1 MAIDSHIQLP
11 KGVLKHFSESSGRV
25 FYLDMVTGKIGL
37 AGAGVLGTEYGFYS
51 EEQEKYLN
59 KEIESPI
66 TNVASKVRAFL
77 KKDEGSLTLK
87 KSEEIILKKYITA
100 AMARSSL
107 SLETFLSASMTA
119 DLFTDQQN
127 HDDIVYFSTT
137 RNDGVAEIFKKYFLV
152 ILINKTE
159 DNLVIPR
166 NCFYTLFSN
175 GLECI
180 VAPISPKY
188 ALCLFPPEYAD
199 KNGLSKDNRLC
210 HVENV
215 EDIES
220 MNQRALLYE
229 YMCNKTFVAS
239 ATRKE
244 LDKLAIVLDKNREKL
259 EGIWKNVRKDI

>member
-1 MAIDSHIQLP
+1 M
-11 KGVLKHFSESSGRV
+11 
-25 FYLDMVTGKIGL
+25 
-37 AGAGVLGTEYGFYS
+37 
-51 EEQEKYLN
+51 
-59 KEIESPI
+59 
-66 TNVASKVRAFL
+66 
-77 KKDEGSLTLK
+77 
-87 KSEEIILKKYITA
+87 
-100 AMARSSL
+100 
-107 SLETFLSASMTA
+107 
-119 DLFTDQQN
+119 
-127 HDDIVYFSTT
+127 
-137 RNDGVAEIFKKYFLV
+137 